1 MLKVKVLDI
10 PVFYAGKRYKTGSEL
25 TIKEEHQNSQLFELL
40 ETVEDNPFKGV
51 KSETI
56 RKALEKAE
64 VEIPESI
71 KDREELIQ
79 LFIENDLTL

>member
-10 PVFYAGKRYKTGSEL
+10 PVFYAGKRYKPGSEL
-25 TIKEEHQNSQLFELL
+25 TIEEQHQNSQLFETL
-40 ETVEDNPFKGV
+40 ETLEDNPFKGV

-64 VEIPESI
+64 VEIPEFI

-79 LFIENDLTL
+79 LFIENDVTF